1 MEAVKAVVMFHT
13 QALYGRAMYC
23 KVRLTVIQWNTLL
36 INELFKM
43 DRKNNEQVKP
53 EKKKLPDGLGG
64 LNINPDIL
72 NLPAGTGSNKK
83 FVMRISWYTQFLSQI
98 KYIISDR
105 FLFLSYS
112 DLR

>member
-1 MEAVKAVVMFHT
+1 
-13 QALYGRAMYC
+13 
-23 KVRLTVIQWNTLL
+23 
-36 INELFKM
+36 M

-72 NLPAGTGSNKK
+72 NLPAGTGLNKK
-83 FVMRISWYTQFLSQI
+83 FISRISIYSQI

-105 FLFLSYS
+105 FLFLSFQII
-112 DLR
+112 

>member
-23 KVRLTVIQWNTLL
+23 KVSLTEILLNSAL
-36 INELFKM
+36 INEFLKM

-72 NLPAGTGSNKK
+72 NLPAGTGSKEM
-83 FVMRISWYTQFLSQI
+83 FIIRIS
-98 KYIISDR
+98 
-105 FLFLSYS
+105 
-112 DLR
+112 

>member
-1 MEAVKAVVMFHT
+1 
-13 QALYGRAMYC
+13 
-23 KVRLTVIQWNTLL
+23 
-36 INELFKM
+36 M

-83 FVMRISWYTQFLSQI
+83 FVMRIS
-98 KYIISDR
+98 
-105 FLFLSYS
+105 
-112 DLR
+112 